1 MNGIHG
7 AGNLRRFRRRQ
18 AGLTMIELLV
28 ALSLVIVVVLAAGF
42 VYMTNQ
48 RSFRQGREKLLVQQ
62 NLSWCVEEV
71 SRDLRRAWRV
81 DHVDAQK
88 IVLYDVDGLAFATW
102 ELGSEGG
109 QGRLLRNGTAQAPE
123 QCTRLVFSVE
133 TPDTSAI
140 GIDLELADAS
150 DNRVRLGDVVH
161 LRNYET
167 AGAS

>member
-1 MNGIHG
+1 MNGIRR
-7 AGNLRRFRRRQ
+7 AGNPRRFRRRQ

-42 VYMTNQ
+42 LYVTNQ

-62 NLSWCVEEV
+62 NVSWCVEEV
-71 SRDLRRAWRV
+71 SRDLRRAWRADPV
-81 DHVDAQK
+81 NAQK
-88 IVLYDVDGLAFATW
+88 IVLYDVDGVAFATW

-109 QGRLLRNGTAQAPE
+109 QDRLLRNGTAQAPE

-133 TPDTSAI
+133 APDTSAI
-140 GIDLELADAS
+140 GVDLELIDAS
-150 DNRVRLGDVVH
+150 DNRVALGDLVH
-161 LRNYET
+161 LRNFET